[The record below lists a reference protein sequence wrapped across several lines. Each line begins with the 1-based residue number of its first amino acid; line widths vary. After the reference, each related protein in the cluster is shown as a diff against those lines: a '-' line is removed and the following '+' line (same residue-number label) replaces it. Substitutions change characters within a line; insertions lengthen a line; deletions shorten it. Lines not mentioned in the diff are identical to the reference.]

1 MDTLIAFIVAAA
13 LTLFFLRN
21 YFKGIKERDAKARAA
36 AEKGKLF
43 SEGPKAQ
50 HPHIDNTYCIGCATC
65 TTVCPEGDVLAMLGG
80 KAVIVNGYKCIGHSL
95 CADAC
100 PVGAITMVMASPS
113 MGADMPT
120 LTGEFETTVPNLFI
134 IGELGGLA
142 LIKNAIN
149 QGRECID
156 NVLDRFTAKGTAR
169 TIPDVYD
176 VLIIGAGPAGI
187 AASLRAIQHKMKYL
201 TLERD
206 EIGGT
211 VAKYPRQ
218 KLVMTSPVEFPMY
231 GKFKKTELSK
241 ENLLAFWDKVLH
253 RADFKVRTGQK
264 VEDIKRGEDGIFTVI
279 SQDSQ
284 YRAHAVILAL
294 GRTGTPRKLGVPGE
308 DLPKVMY
315 RLIEADHYINKKILV
330 VGGGDSAVEA
340 AMGLAHQIGNKVTL
354 VYRSAQFSR
363 IKERNSQRIA
373 ECMKS
378 GKVEVLFNTNPV
390 EFKEQSVVIDVQG
403 QTRELPNDYVWIFA
417 GGTPPNDFLKKIGV
431 GFGARDMTK
440 HASEEAKTAAATKE
454 AMAQKPKTQPVV
466 VQAAAPA
473 EDLSSS
479 RLGIPGEELPK
490 VCYQLDD
497 AAKYEDKDIL
507 IVGGGDAAIHAAVA
521 LSHTG
526 RNRVTLSYRGERF
539 QRGPDRNRQLIETA
553 EREKMVRILRQC
565 SVAAITLDSV
575 ILDVNGNPAEI
586 PNDHVFILI
595 DSDSTAEFLSEAA
608 DSGLR
613 AAETVR

>member
-1 MDTLIAFIVAAA
+1 MDTLIAFAVAAA

-21 YFKGIKERDAKARAA
+21 YFKGLKERDVKAREA

-50 HPHIDNTYCIGCATC
+50 HPHIDTNYCIGCATC
-65 TTVCPEGDVLAMLGG
+65 TTVCPEGDVLAMLAG

-120 LTGEFETTVPNLFI
+120 LSGEFETTVHNLFI
-134 IGELGGLA
+134 VGELGGLA
-142 LIKNAIN
+142 LIKNAVN
-149 QGRECID
+149 QGRDCVDTIL
-156 NVLDRFTAKGTAR
+156 NRFTARGTAR
-169 TIPDVYD
+169 TVPDVYD
-176 VLIIGAGPAGI
+176 IVIVGAGPAGI
-187 AASLRAIQHKMKYL
+187 AASLRAIQHKLKYI

-264 VEDIKRGEDGIFTVI
+264 VDDIKKGEDGIFTVVTP
-279 SQDSQ
+279 DSQ

-294 GRTGTPRKLGVPGE
+294 GRTGTPRKLGVKGE
-308 DLPKVMY
+308 ELSKVMY
-315 RLIEADHYINKKILV
+315 RLIEADHYINKRILV

-340 AMGLAHQIGNKVTL
+340 AMGLAHQVGNKVTL
-354 VYRSAQFSR
+354 SYRSAQFSR

-373 ECMKS
+373 EAVKS
-378 GKVEVLFNTNPV
+378 GKVQVLFNSIPV
-390 EFKEQSVVIDVQG
+390 EFKEQSVIVDVQG
-403 QTRELPNDYVWIFA
+403 EKQEIPNDYVWIFA
-417 GGTPPNDFLKKIGV
+417 GGTPPNDFLKKVGV
-431 GFGARDMTK
+431 GFGAKDLTK
-440 HASEEAKTAAATKE
+440 DASQEAKDAAASKRTMAAE
-454 AMAQKPKTQPVV
+454 AKPATTTAERK
-466 VQAAAPA
+466 APA
-473 EDLSSS
+473 DVLAAS
-479 RLGIPGEELPK
+479 RLGIPGEELKK
-490 VCYQLDD
+490 VVYQLHD
-497 AAKYEDKDIL
+497 AAQFDDRDIL
-507 IVGGGDAAIHAAVA
+507 VVGGGDAAIHAAVS
-521 LSHTG
+521 LSHG
-526 RNRVTLSYRGERF
+526 ARNRVTLSYRGDQF
-539 QRGPDRNRQLIETA
+539 QRGPERNRQLIEAA
-553 EREKMVRILRQC
+553 EREGRIRILRHC
-565 SVAAITLDSV
+565 SVAAITPDSV

-595 DSDSTAEFLSEAA
+595 DSEASVEFQPGAEE
-608 DSGLR
+608 SGLR
-613 AAETVR
+613 PALR